1 MVIIPSTSAHLHS
14 HVSRNRP
21 LPVSVLRCF
30 AVADL
35 NSWEF
40 IAGIIWDLWMLVRTG
55 FMDGML
61 FGPSLAKWRLLSFVL
76 FWSIPVFY
84 MCEECGQSSFGIL
97 WGNEFCQKNPQ
108 KEPNTD
114 AATHSQNKKTRN
126 TGLTKNWSTDIF
138 QKMVCTIVIHY
149 VKLSHMGYPKHPQSQ
164 WIPQNPLLDAT
175 SVPSLGSGSWRKLG
189 GSPAQYILRW
199 FSININIYI
208 FLYYYMLH
216 ILSSNH

>member
-30 AVADL
+30 AVADP

-55 FMDGML
+55 FMDGMF
-61 FGPSLAKWRLLSFVL
+61 FGASLAKWRLLSFVL

-84 MCEECGQSSFGIL
+84 MCEECGQTSFGAM
-97 WGNEFCQKNPQ
+97 NFAPNPQ

-114 AATHSQNKKTRN
+114 AATHSQNKKQETPVWPKID
-126 TGLTKNWSTDIF
+126 KNRFFKKCMYHCD
-138 QKMVCTIVIHY
+138 
-149 VKLSHMGYPKHPQSQ
+149 
-164 WIPQNPLLDAT
+164 PLC
-175 SVPSLGSGSWRKLG
+175 K
-189 GSPAQYILRW
+189 I
-199 FSININIYI
+199 I
-208 FLYYYMLH
+208 
-216 ILSSNH
+216 